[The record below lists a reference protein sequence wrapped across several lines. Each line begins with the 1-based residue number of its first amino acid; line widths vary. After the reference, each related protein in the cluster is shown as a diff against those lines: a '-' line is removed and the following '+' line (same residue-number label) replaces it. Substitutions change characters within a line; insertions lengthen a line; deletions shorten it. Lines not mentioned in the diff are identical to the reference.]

1 MAESFTDLSTST
13 NYSTMRDEHEVVK
26 ITEKNVKVGDI
37 GKIVAGEV
45 NSQEIEF
52 SIPRYYDNV
61 DLLNKKFQILYQTKG
76 GVFKADAINI
86 AYNDREIRFNWLMN
100 EDATMYPGKITAAV
114 QIEGEDEQGN
124 EYVLKTMNFSV
135 NIEDALNEYGTEG
148 IYKTWAT
155 DIESRIENLE
165 KSNSPS
171 VPSGAFIGTMDEYN
185 TAYSSGDIPNGMFVT
200 ITDIAHT
207 LS

>member
-171 VPSGAFIGTMDEYN
+171 VSSGAFIGTMDEYN

-200 ITDIAHT
+200 ITDI
-207 LS
+207 

>member
-1 MAESFTDLSTST
+1 MAESFTDLSTNT
-13 NYSTMRDEHEVVK
+13 NYSTIRDEHEVVK

-37 GKIVAGEV
+37 GKIVTGEV

-100 EDATMYPGKITAAV
+100 EDATMYPGKITAVV

-124 EYVLKTMNFSV
+124 DYVFKTMNFSV

-148 IYKTWAT
+148 VYKTWAT

-165 KSNSPS
+165 KNNSPS
-171 VPSGAFIGTMDEYN
+171 TASEAFIGTMEEYN

-200 ITDIAHT
+200 ITDI
-207 LS
+207 